1 MSKPFERNRLKR
13 RYLYF
18 GIGSYALIVLFF
30 CHWGY
35 LVQSAPELSGA
46 SLALEAV
53 NHLVFHPFLFFPFDT
68 AYLAYG
74 MLIGLIAPLMIQTEY
89 LRRRD
94 LRPAIENGSAKWN
107 ENLNDYQKRYVSM
120 PLVGTGSP
128 NMIFA
133 QQLYLSMD
141 TRKTLRNNNVMVIG
155 GSGTGK
161 SRFFVMPNL
170 LQANCSFVVTDPSGE
185 LLETMGAFLEAEG
198 YEIRVFNLVQMEHS
212 DAYNPFSYINKQE
225 DVLVMV
231 DALIKNTTPSG
242 SRSSDPFWE
251 KAETALL
258 TAICFYVLTQ
268 GKAIHNF
275 ASVMYFL
282 RQAAAE
288 EGETSTLDK
297 VFEAFAKTNPDHIA
311 VTSYAVYKSAGGG
324 KTAQSILISCQTRLQ
339 MFNLDAVQALTST
352 DTLDLG
358 SIGDKKVAL
367 FCITPTGNT
376 TFNFLVS
383 MMYTQL
389 FETLYHHAETECP
402 GKRLKYPV
410 RFMLDEFAN
419 IGTIPNFCQK
429 LATMRK
435 YEISCSIVLQALSQI
450 KSLYKDE
457 WDVLIANCDSLLFLG
472 CQDSTTLEF
481 ISKSLGKET
490 IRTMSSSRS
499 FGRSGGSSVS
509 YNKTGRELMTPDE
522 LRTMD
527 NKHCIYFL
535 RGLDPFFARKYDLK
549 SHPNFSRCAAGGG
562 PSYDVAQEKHTPNWR
577 QTDDKSTT

>member
-1 MSKPFERNRLKR
+1 MLNQICGADLFESIYETLAINLFSSDGAYSGVYSAVRSLYNSIMPIGVMMMFIYFMIALVDKMSSETFTWEQFFRQL
-13 RYLYF
+13 
-18 GIGSYALIVLFF
+18 AMVLAAKFLMDAK
-30 CHWGY
+30 Y
-35 LVQSAPELSGA
+35 LV
-46 SLALEAV
+46 
-53 NHLVFHPFLFFPFDT
+53 
-68 AYLAYG
+68 YG
-74 MLIGLIAPLMIQTEY
+74 LLIGLIATLMIQTEY

-107 ENLNDYQKRYVSM
+107 ENLKDYQKRYLST
-120 PLVGTGSP
+120 PLLGTGSL

-225 DVLVMV
+225 DVLIMV

-389 FETLYHHAETECP
+389 FEVLYHHAETKCP

-419 IGTIPNFCQK
+419 IGTIPNFSQK
-429 LATMRK
+429 LATAFPRMQSVRRL
-435 YEISCSIVLQALSQI
+435 YEQ
-450 KSLYKDE
+450 E
-457 WDVLIANCDSLLFLG
+457 EN
-472 CQDSTTLEF
+472 
-481 ISKSLGKET
+481 
-490 IRTMSSSRS
+490 
-499 FGRSGGSSVS
+499 RSGNRFGARPV
-509 YNKTGRELMTPDE
+509 KR
-522 LRTMD
+522 
-527 NKHCIYFL
+527 
-535 RGLDPFFARKYDLK
+535 RG
-549 SHPNFSRCAAGGG
+549 G
-562 PSYDVAQEKHTPNWR
+562 HTC
-577 QTDDKSTT
+577 

>member
-13 RYLYF
+13 RYLYL

-35 LVQSAPELSGA
+35 LSQASPDLSSA

-53 NHLVFHPFLFFPFDT
+53 NHLVYRPFQFLPMD
-68 AYLAYG
+68 AKYLVYG
-74 MLIGLIAPLMIQTEY
+74 LLIGLIAPLMIQTEY

-107 ENLNDYQKRYVSM
+107 ENLKDYQKRYMST
-120 PLVGTGSP
+120 PLLGTGSL

-185 LLETMGAFLEAEG
+185 LLETMGAFLESEG

-297 VFEAFAKTNPDHIA
+297 VFEAFGKTNPDHIA

-389 FETLYHHAETECP
+389 FEVLYHHAETKCP

-419 IGTIPNFCQK
+419 S
-429 LATMRK
+429 AT
-435 YEISCSIVLQALSQI
+435 
-450 KSLYKDE
+450 
-457 WDVLIANCDSLLFLG
+457 
-472 CQDSTTLEF
+472 
-481 ISKSLGKET
+481 
-490 IRTMSSSRS
+490 RS
-499 FGRSGGSSVS
+499 
-509 YNKTGRELMTPDE
+509 
-522 LRTMD
+522 
-527 NKHCIYFL
+527 
-535 RGLDPFFARKYDLK
+535 
-549 SHPNFSRCAAGGG
+549 
-562 PSYDVAQEKHTPNWR
+562 
-577 QTDDKSTT
+577 

>member
-13 RYLYF
+13 RYLYLA
-18 GIGSYALIVLFF
+18 IGSYALIVLFF

-35 LVQSAPELSGA
+35 LVQSSPDLSSA

-53 NHLVFHPFLFFPFDT
+53 NHLVYRPFQFLPMD
-68 AYLAYG
+68 AKYLVYG
-74 MLIGLIAPLMIQTEY
+74 LLIGLIAPLMIQTEY

-107 ENLNDYQKRYVSM
+107 ENLKDYQKRYIST
-120 PLVGTGSP
+120 PLLGTGSL

-170 LQANCSFVVTDPSGE
+170 MQANCSFVVTDPSGE
-185 LLETMGAFLEAEG
+185 LLETMGAFLESEG

-288 EGETSTLDK
+288 EGETSTLDT
-297 VFEAFAKTNPDHIA
+297 AFPRRQS
-311 VTSYAVYKSAGGG
+311 VRRLYA
-324 KTAQSILISCQTRLQ
+324 
-339 MFNLDAVQALTST
+339 
-352 DTLDLG
+352 
-358 SIGDKKVAL
+358 
-367 FCITPTGNT
+367 
-376 TFNFLVS
+376 
-383 MMYTQL
+383 
-389 FETLYHHAETECP
+389 
-402 GKRLKYPV
+402 
-410 RFMLDEFAN
+410 
-419 IGTIPNFCQK
+419 
-429 LATMRK
+429 
-435 YEISCSIVLQALSQI
+435 
-450 KSLYKDE
+450 
-457 WDVLIANCDSLLFLG
+457 
-472 CQDSTTLEF
+472 
-481 ISKSLGKET
+481 
-490 IRTMSSSRS
+490 
-499 FGRSGGSSVS
+499 
-509 YNKTGRELMTPDE
+509 
-522 LRTMD
+522 
-527 NKHCIYFL
+527 
-535 RGLDPFFARKYDLK
+535 
-549 SHPNFSRCAAGGG
+549 
-562 PSYDVAQEKHTPNWR
+562 
-577 QTDDKSTT
+577 